1 MKEENNFFYNS
12 FKDKKIGLTSIRELG
27 EAGAY
32 TLFKEKTKKIY
43 ELSRKPI
50 SFINIKNAKEKITE
64 KEIKIID
71 SPNEDVEDRIWCLL
85 YCKFMC
91 TDYLNWI
98 YVVNN
103 DMEDLFEHSVT
114 PLEDEIKEI
123 IGT

>member
-71 SPNEDVEDRIWCLL
+71 IPIEDVEDRIWCLL

-91 TDYLNWI
+91 PDYLNWI
-98 YVVNN
+98 YVVDN